1 MDYCCKARA
10 SGRESS
16 NMSIEID
23 WECSRS
29 STAQWELPGHAML
42 LVLVAPHLSE
52 TCCQPCYSH
61 FILANSSSSP
71 KLLQYNPNARRLGQ
85 GEEVELWLVAVF
97 CFLFQFNLQACLFL
111 AVPVRFSTQSQ
122 SFNVICTSIC
132 QIGFLTYLGY
142 CNLELML
149 LSFSSGWQL
158 KQREMFI
165 CLEVYI
171 DMYLRNGK
179 RSQNRPALYC
189 LCLCWVLFFF
199 YFIS

>member
-1 MDYCCKARA
+1 
-10 SGRESS
+10 
-16 NMSIEID
+16 
-23 WECSRS
+23 
-29 STAQWELPGHAML
+29 ML
-42 LVLVAPHLSE
+42 LILVAPCLSE
-52 TCCQPCYSH
+52 GCCQPRCSH
-61 FILANSSSSP
+61 FILTNSSSSP
-71 KLLQYNPNARRLGQ
+71 KLLQYNRNAHCLGQ
-85 GEEVELWLVAVF
+85 GEELDLWFVAVF

-111 AVPVRFSTQSQ
+111 AVPLRFSRQSQ

-142 CNLELML
+142 CDLELML

-171 DMYLRNGK
+171 DMYLRNRK

-189 LCLCWVLFFF
+189 LSLCSFLF
-199 YFIS
+199 YCIS